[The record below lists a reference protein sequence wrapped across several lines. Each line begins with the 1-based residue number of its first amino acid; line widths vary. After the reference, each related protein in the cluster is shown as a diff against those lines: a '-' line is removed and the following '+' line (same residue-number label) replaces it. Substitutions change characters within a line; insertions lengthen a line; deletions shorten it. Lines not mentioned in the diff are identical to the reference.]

1 MSHLESALTQIR
13 ALVGDRLST
22 AMAVRQHHGA
32 DASWH
37 PPLPPDAV
45 VYAHSTEEVSAIV
58 KICAA
63 TVPNIRRPNVPV
75 LIKRI
80 MCSSSL

>member
-1 MSHLESALTQIR
+1 MNTISPLSNLDSAIDQIR
-13 ALVGDRLST
+13 QLVGERMST
-22 AMAVRQHHGA
+22 AMAVRRHHGA

-45 VYAHSTEEVSAIV
+45 VYARSTEEVSAIV

-63 TVPNIRRPNVPV
+63 TGTP
-75 LIKRI
+75 K
-80 MCSSSL
+80 